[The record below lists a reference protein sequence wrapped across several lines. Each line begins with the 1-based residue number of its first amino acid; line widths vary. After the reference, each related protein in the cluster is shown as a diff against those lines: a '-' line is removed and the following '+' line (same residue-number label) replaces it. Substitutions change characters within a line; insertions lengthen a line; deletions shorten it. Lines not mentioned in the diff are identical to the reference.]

1 MYKNGCQTNY
11 ESGCDKSFSEN
22 ENIFPVNKNTRADS
36 IKTKSVSKKQISVEK
51 GKNKIPHQ
59 IGINFTIQ
67 QILFCYYTE

>member
-51 GKNKIPHQ
+51 GKNKNSSPDW
-59 IGINFTIQ
+59 NKSYNTTDKF
-67 QILFCYYTE
+67 LLLR

>member
-36 IKTKSVSKKQISVEK
+36 IKTKSVRKKQISVEK
-51 GKNKIPHQ
+51 GKTKIPHQ
-59 IGINFTIQ
+59 IGIYYTIQ
-67 QILFCYYTE
+67 QIHFCYYNE